1 MDPLKRYRQR
11 LRIWGNDRRLEAE
24 RRRYEGLFTSRR
36 LSVPHEEALRAACR
50 ERFPSLRPKPRGE
63 LKILAIY
70 HDYNWEETALM
81 PALKRF
87 GVVYHFDWFRGPG
100 AVTGEWRRSGRSQ
113 MNRELLTWARDLCRR
128 GDLDVIFTYLSG
140 EQITPAVMASLSAL
154 GVPMINLALN
164 DKENFVGKI
173 RGGQALG
180 VRDICRFFTLCW
192 TSTED
197 ALKKYVVEGAWP
209 IYLPEGANP
218 ELHRPLE
225 LEKTID
231 VSFVG
236 QRYGNRPEVVA
247 RLAAAGI
254 RVVVRGPGW
263 PDGPMSTEDM
273 VRLYSQSRIN
283 LGFGGVSGHSGAFCL
298 KGRDFEIP
306 MSGGLYLTEHHP
318 ELERV
323 YEIGREI
330 VTYRDFDDL
339 LAQIRRLLSDPARAE
354 EIRRRGRERAL
365 RDHSWESRFQKAFA
379 ISGVI

>member
-1 MDPLKRYRQR
+1 MKRYRQR

>member
-11 LRIWGNDRRLEAE
+11 LRIWSNDQRLEAE
-24 RRRYEGLFTSRR
+24 RLHYEGLFASRR
-36 LSVPHEEALRAACR
+36 LSVPDEEALCAACR
-50 ERFPSLRPKPRGE
+50 ERFPSLRPKPRGA
-63 LKILAIY
+63 LKILAVY
-70 HDYNWEETALM
+70 HDYNWEETALK
-81 PALKRF
+81 PALQKF
-87 GVVYHFDWFRGPG
+87 GTVYHFDWFRGPG
-100 AVTGEWRRSGRSQ
+100 AAAGEWRRSGRPL
-113 MNRELLTWARDLCRR
+113 MNRELLAYARKLNR
-128 GDLDVIFTYLSG
+128 GRDLDVIFTYLSG
-140 EQITPAVMASLSAL
+140 EQITPAAMASLNAL
-154 GVPMINLALN
+154 GVPIINLALN

-197 ALKKYVVEGAWP
+197 ARKKYVVEGALP

-218 ELHRPLE
+218 ELHRPRE
-225 LEKTID
+225 GGKTID

-254 RVVVRGPGW
+254 KAVVRGPGW
-263 PDGPMSTEDM
+263 PDGPLSTEDM

-283 LGFGGVSGHSGAFCL
+283 LGFGGVSGHSDAFCL

-323 YEIGREI
+323 YEIGWEI

-339 LAQIRRLLSDPARAE
+339 LVKIRRLLSNPALAE

-365 RDHSWESRFQKAFA
+365 RDHSWESRFQKVFA